1 MKYTAEI
8 DVMPLKEILD
18 PQGKAVAMGLRN
30 LGITQTEA
38 VRVGKHITLSLEAG
52 SLDEARNL
60 AEKACKLL
68 LANAITEEFVISVGL
83 N

>member
-30 LGITQTEA
+30 LGIAGAGE
-38 VRVGKHITLSLEAG
+38 VRVGRHITLSLEAG
-52 SLDEARNL
+52 SESEALTQAN
-60 AEKACKLL
+60 EACRLL
-68 LANAITEEFVISVGL
+68 LANAITEQFTVSIHS
-83 N
+83 